1 MKSSEN
7 KRILNVNEVSERL
20 KIHPE
25 TVRKMFRQKEIPA
38 FKIRNG
44 WRVKETDLLD
54 WLEKQTI
61 GG

>member
-25 TVRKMFRQKEIPA
+25 IVRKMLRTKEIPA
-38 FKIRNG
+38 FKIHNS
-44 WRVKETDLLD
+44 WRIVESD
-54 WLEKQTI
+54 LEKWIQEQI
-61 GG
+61 VN